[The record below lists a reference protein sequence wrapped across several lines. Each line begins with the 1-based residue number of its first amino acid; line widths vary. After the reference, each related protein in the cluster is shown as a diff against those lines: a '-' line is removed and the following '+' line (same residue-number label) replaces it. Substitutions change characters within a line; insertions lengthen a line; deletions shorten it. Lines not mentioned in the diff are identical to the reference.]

1 MGLGGA
7 QFGLQGEDLLDEG
20 DQSVAEGGEDG
31 AGWDLEGLPVGV
43 GVRPHVPLV
52 NPFTALRRCS
62 GGVFPGVPC
71 GGAAS
76 DGSRGRSE
84 GRGAGVAGVPV
95 EGEHECQRVW
105 VLCCSGPGWK
115 EVVGGLDVPVGMP
128 AESHS
133 CFLLFSELVVMVSQV
148 KHVQF
153 RGGGAVIG

>member
-1 MGLGGA
+1 MGLGGG
-7 QFGLQGEDLLDEG
+7 QFGLQRDDLLDEA
-20 DQSVAEGGEDG
+20 DQSVGEGGEDG
-31 AGWDLEGLPVGV
+31 ASWDLKGLPVGV
-43 GVRPHVPLV
+43 GVGPHFPLV
-52 NPFTALRRCS
+52 NPFTALRRWR
-62 GGVFPGVPC
+62 GGVFHAVPC

-95 EGEHECQRVW
+95 AGEHECQCVW
-105 VLCCSGPGWK
+105 VLWCSGPGWK
-115 EVVGGLDVPVGMP
+115 EVVRGLDVPVGML

-153 RGGGAVIG
+153 RGGGAVVG